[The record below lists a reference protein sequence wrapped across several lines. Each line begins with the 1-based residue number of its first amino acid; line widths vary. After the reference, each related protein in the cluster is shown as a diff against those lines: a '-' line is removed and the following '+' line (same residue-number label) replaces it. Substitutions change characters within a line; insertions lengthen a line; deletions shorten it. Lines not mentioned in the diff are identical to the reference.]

1 MDSLTIYDGGSNTS
15 PMMGKYCSQG
25 GTCGNG
31 LTCGIPP
38 SHSSSS
44 NDILIHLQSIE
55 YSGFQIEYNLPG
67 EQNGLI
73 QSNLAIKNFLVTL
86 KLFLNAKSSLSL

>member
-1 MDSLTIYDGGSNTS
+1 MAIYDGGSNTS

-25 GTCGNG
+25 GTCDSFA
-31 LTCGIPP
+31 CGIPP

-44 NDILIHLQSIE
+44 NEILIHLQSIE

-73 QSNLAIKNFLVTL
+73 PFKQNKVSLIYITCDSANFVVVQ
-86 KLFLNAKSSLSL
+86 